1 MREKNATGLRDRWS
15 DEGLALGHTGLSV
28 DGRIR
33 LTRGVES
40 AMIDYPCEYQNA
52 KGEVPDDEVT
62 CKKGKKRQGWRAV
75 PASRRL

>member
-1 MREKNATGLRDRWS
+1 
-15 DEGLALGHTGLSV
+15 
-28 DGRIR
+28 
-33 LTRGVES
+33 
-40 AMIDYPCEYQNA
+40 MIDYPCEYQNA